1 MNMKSVKL
9 VASIYGKVQGVGYR
23 AYAAN
28 AASLLSLEGV
38 VQNLPDGRVQLI
50 AEGNQA
56 DLRSLLEELRIGP
69 TRAEVDMVEP
79 KWEPFDGE
87 FTGKGFAILY

>member
-1 MNMKSVKL
+1 VNMKSVKL
-9 VASIYGKVQGVGYR
+9 VASIHGKVQGVGYR

-28 AASLLSLEGV
+28 AASLLSLEGM

-50 AEGNQA
+50 AEGNEA

-69 TRAEVDMVEP
+69 TLAEVDTVEP

-87 FTGKGFAILY
+87 FIGKGFAIIY